1 MSTQDNDS
9 KGTNNTQQSNNS
21 VKRPL
26 PSGTVTTIRSSIFE
40 LGSTDKTNKK

>member
-1 MSTQDNDS
+1 MSTQDNS
-9 KGTNNTQQSNNS
+9 KKEKTNNQQATNT

-40 LGSTDKTNKK
+40 LGSTEKNKK